1 MQHLAV
7 AEAAFRCAKA
17 SVSTLIG
24 RGVNSEALV
33 MCRMMLDDW
42 ICQGEGGPRHVCG
55 RQTNQAATAGSPH
68 TVTPPPTLKA
78 PDPNPFSKT
87 WLIFFF
93 LHAQP
98 LSSLPTKNTGQF
110 SEMLATK
117 SSTSVINGVLK
128 VGHTTNYCLL
138 TRRVP
143 VLAPLLCPFSFPF
156 PSVAPCPPS
165 STPSAVQ
172 SLSYYSLLA
181 SVQRFQ
187 FVDTMKTGRIHYLA
201 LHSSH
206 PLRTVSLPP
215 PFLHSYFQQ

>member
-1 MQHLAV
+1 MARL
-7 AEAAFRCAKA
+7 
-17 SVSTLIG
+17 
-24 RGVNSEALV
+24 
-33 MCRMMLDDW
+33 
-42 ICQGEGGPRHVCG
+42 VCG
-55 RQTNQAATAGSPH
+55 RQTNQAATTGSAQ
-68 TVTPPPTLKA
+68 TMTPLCFESTGSQP
-78 PDPNPFSKT
+78 
-87 WLIFFF
+87 IFQNIVHFLF
-93 LHAQP
+93 LHTQP

-110 SEMLATK
+110 SEILATK

-128 VGHTTNYCLL
+128 VGHTANYCLL

-143 VLAPLLCPFSFPF
+143 VSAPLLCPFSFPF

-165 STPSAVQ
+165 SAPSAVQ

-181 SVQRFQ
+181 SVERFQ